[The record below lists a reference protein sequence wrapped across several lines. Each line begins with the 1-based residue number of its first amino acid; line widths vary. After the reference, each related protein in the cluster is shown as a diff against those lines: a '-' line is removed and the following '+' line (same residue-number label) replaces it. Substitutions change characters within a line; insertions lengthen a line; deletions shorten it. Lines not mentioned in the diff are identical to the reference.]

1 MCTLTFCVAG
11 VTQGPGPCLDKQLS
25 FFFIVRGVE
34 SSECVRKKEEKSI
47 NDQKYGFGIGW
58 RFSDSF
64 DFGKSET
71 RRHCKYFMCQ

>member
-1 MCTLTFCVAG
+1 VLQESHKG
-11 VTQGPGPCLDKQLS
+11 LDPVWINNLV
-25 FFFIVRGVE
+25 FLFIVRGVE
-34 SSECVRKKEEKSI
+34 SCECVRKKEEKLI

-71 RRHCKYFMCQ
+71 RRHCKYFMRQ